1 MTFQEFMYLRENY
14 GDAKYSPKKLQKELP
29 KGYSYGKEQQGKGD
43 HKSAT
48 IQVKNKGKNVDTDMK
63 IGGAHGGRDKY
74 SPSWKATHDK
84 HKKTLSGID
93 KEVSSIQKK
102 KESGDS
108 DTSKRMN
115 KSYDR
120 RVAAK
125 GRKALADI
133 RSNRGIGAKTNERG
147 AGNKARRRME
157 GQS

>member
-1 MTFQEFMYLRENY
+1 MTFKDFMYLCENY

-29 KGYSYGKEQQGKGD
+29 GGYSYGKEEQGKGD
-43 HKSAT
+43 HKHARM
-48 IQVKNKGKNVDTDMK
+48 QVKSRGKTVDTDMK

-93 KEVSSIQKK
+93 REVKSVQKEREPQNK
-102 KESGDS
+102 
-108 DTSKRMN
+108 DTSRRMA
-115 KSYDR
+115 KAYDR
-120 RVAAK
+120 RVASK
-125 GRKALADI
+125 GKKVLADI
-133 RSNRGIGAKTNERG
+133 RTKRGIGAKTNERG

>member
-14 GDAKYSPKKLQKELP
+14 GDAKYSPKKLQKDLP
-29 KGYSYGKEQQGKGD
+29 SGYSYGKEEQGKGD
-43 HKSAT
+43 HKRST
-48 IQVKNKGKNVDTDMK
+48 MQVKSRGKTVDTDMK

-93 KEVSSIQKK
+93 KEVKSVQNEPKREPK
-102 KESGDS
+102 NK
-108 DTSKRMN
+108 DTAKRMASSFN
-115 KSYDR
+115 TRAGKALSDITGR
-120 RVAAK
+120 
-125 GRKALADI
+125 GRK
-133 RSNRGIGAKTNERG
+133 TNVQG